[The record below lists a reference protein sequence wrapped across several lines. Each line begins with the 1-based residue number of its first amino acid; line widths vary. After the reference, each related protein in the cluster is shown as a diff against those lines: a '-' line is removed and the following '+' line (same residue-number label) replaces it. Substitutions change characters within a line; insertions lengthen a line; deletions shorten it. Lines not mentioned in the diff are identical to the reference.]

1 MGQGIHGTRRARK
14 RRNLEMLLL
23 AAALTGGVLLFL
35 LPYAEAVTAKGS
47 AENFTLK
54 SAAGENIRLSEY
66 RGQVVL
72 INFWASWCGPCRQE
86 MPHLD
91 AIHRKYQN
99 LGFTVFGVNVEQDRA
114 MADKVLR
121 DIPVSFP
128 ILFDDGNHVSQLYDV
143 DTMPATVLVD
153 RGGEIRYMHRG
164 YKPGY
169 ELEYEKQVRALV
181 RE

>member
-1 MGQGIHGTRRARK
+1 MKNNNTIVC
-14 RRNLEMLLL
+14 LLLLL
-23 AAALTGGVLLFL
+23 ALTVLARAPMAF
-35 LPYAEAVTAKGS
+35 AVTGEGPA
-47 AENFTLK
+47 ANFTLK
-54 SAAGENIRLSEY
+54 SASGENFRLSEY

-91 AIHRKYQN
+91 SIQQKYQG
-99 LGFTVFGVNVEQDRA
+99 LGFTVFGVNVEKDRA

-128 ILFDDGNHVSQLYDV
+128 ILFDAENKVSEVYDV
-143 DTMPATVLVD
+143 DAMPATVLVD
-153 RGGEIRYMHRG
+153 RNGDIRFMHRG

-169 ELEYEKQVRALV
+169 ELEYERQIKALI